1 MSPPLALAET
11 PLGPTNSLLHS
22 ELLMTAPILSIS
34 TFLAPLRRR
43 EPQGKRDEA
52 LGWTA
57 RCRAADGTARVR
69 IGPTAGS
76 TAAGSGSPPGRCPP
90 DQRVAPRG
98 AERRLCRRPGQH
110 PRGPGISGRESRGG
124 TPFGG
129 AGTIARRAVHQG
141 AGRAVRSLAC
151 VPGARGGRGAR
162 PALC

>member
-1 MSPPLALAET
+1 MRPPLALAET
-11 PLGPTNSLLHS
+11 PLGSTNSLLHS

-76 TAAGSGSPPGRCPP
+76 TAAGSGPPPWRCPP
-90 DQRVAPRG
+90 DQRVAPPG
-98 AERRLCRRPGQH
+98 AERRLCRWTDADQ
-110 PRGPGISGRESRGG
+110 I
-124 TPFGG
+124 
-129 AGTIARRAVHQG
+129 
-141 AGRAVRSLAC
+141 GRAHA
-151 VPGARGGRGAR
+151 
-162 PALC
+162 

>member
-1 MSPPLALAET
+1 MRPPLALAAT
-11 PLGPTNSLLHS
+11 ALGPTNSLLYS

-34 TFLAPLRRR
+34 TFLAPLGRR

-76 TAAGSGSPPGRCPP
+76 TAGGSGPPPRRCSPARRIAPP
-90 DQRVAPRG
+90 G

-129 AGTIARRAVHQG
+129 EI
-141 AGRAVRSLAC
+141 GRASCR
-151 VPGARGGRGAR
+151 
-162 PALC
+162 